1 MFRFKR
7 EGTFL
12 DEGVEATDKVKAVL
26 AGVRDK
32 GRREDPKGAN
42 VVTGNAH
49 GAGRYLVESAK
60 DVGDSENSD
69 EASKF
74 TAIGVSIW
82 DWAWDGIDSYS
93 LIKTSSTFNDEGSS
107 AKFVLEGGITNC
119 KEFCVRQACN

>member
-7 EGTFL
+7 EGAFL

-49 GAGRYLVESAK
+49 GAGRYLVEVAK
-60 DVGDSENSD
+60 NVGDSENPN

-82 DWAWDGIDSYS
+82 DWAWDGVDSYS
-93 LIKTSSTFNDEGSS
+93 SIETGSTLNDKGSS
-107 AKFVLEGGITNC
+107 AKFILEGGITNC